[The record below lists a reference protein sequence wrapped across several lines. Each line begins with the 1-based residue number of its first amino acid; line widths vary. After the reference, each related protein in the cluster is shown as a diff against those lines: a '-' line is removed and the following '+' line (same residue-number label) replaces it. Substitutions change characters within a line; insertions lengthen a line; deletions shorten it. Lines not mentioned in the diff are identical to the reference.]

1 MKSRSEI
8 IRFIFYTSLII
19 PIIIFILEITFLFL
33 NKLNTKLTNGTKYDS
48 LTGWRENCNKKRTN
62 PENHNFL
69 ICDRNGFIKT
79 PFENTNKKKDTY
91 GILLLGNSV
100 AMGEG
105 LYGFD
110 NDKTFASQLENKL
123 RNENPKIDLVNAAY
137 AGFNTWQE
145 HVETFRYLN
154 SEPFNND
161 LPSLGL
167 IVSFGGIQD
176 FWNFIR
182 LLSTKS
188 ENGFEYSFANGM
200 MIDKNNIEYINFLT
214 SSSLGNIRSGL
225 IAFLSSIRK
234 SSNFISYLDHLRSIN
249 KVKPGIYEKKQL
261 TINLKKDIKN
271 KNLREILEQR
281 LNLDYEEYK
290 KIKNYA
296 IQSTLRNIS
305 STANLDLDNKYIY
318 VYAPNYFSSLSEE
331 QLNGNDYKYLIGI
344 KHLIGNPVFPPKIL
358 ETEMYLIEK
367 DYRESLFSEIKRNKN
382 ITFIDYSQ
390 KAENTNWFID
400 YSHFNEF
407 AANKLSSML
416 AVEILDVKNDIKL
429 SSENFNY

>member
-1 MKSRSEI
+1 MKGRNEI
-8 IRFIFYTSLII
+8 IKFIVYTSIFI
-19 PIIIFILEITFLFL
+19 PIIIFILEITFLFI
-33 NKLNTKLTNGTKYDS
+33 NKANTKFTNGTKYDS
-48 LTGWRENCNKKRTN
+48 LTGWRENCDNKKTN
-62 PENHNFL
+62 PKNYKFL

-79 PFENTNKKKDTY
+79 PFENNKQKDTY

-105 LYGFD
+105 LYGFE
-110 NDKTFASQLENKL
+110 NEKTFASQLEKNL

-154 SEPFNND
+154 SEPFNDD
-161 LPSLGL
+161 LPPLRL

-182 LLSTKS
+182 LLSQNDGKR
-188 ENGFEYSFANGM
+188 NEYSFANGM
-200 MIDKNNIEYINFLT
+200 MIDQNNIEYINFLT
-214 SSSLGNIRSGL
+214 SSSLGNIRSGF
-225 IAFLSSIRK
+225 IAFLNSIRK
-234 SSNFISYLDHLRSIN
+234 SSNFLSYIDDLRSKN

-261 TINLKKDIKN
+261 TINSESYIKN
-271 KNLREILEQR
+271 NNLRELLEQR
-281 LNLDYEEYK
+281 LNLDYEDYE

-305 STANLDLDNKYIY
+305 STANLDLDSKYIY

-331 QLNGNDYKYLIGI
+331 QLNGNEYKHLIGI
-344 KHLIGNPVFPPKIL
+344 KHLIGNPVFPLKIL
-358 ETEMYLIEK
+358 EREMYLIER

-382 ITFIDYSQ
+382 ITFIDYSR
-390 KAENTNWFID
+390 KAKNTNWFID
-400 YSHFNEF
+400 YSHFTEF
-407 AANKLSSML
+407 AASELSSML
-416 AVEILDVKNDIKL
+416 AVEILDIKNDTNL
-429 SSENFNY
+429 SSENSNY